1 MSREALV
8 DINRNK
14 EYTTLPLAGTFG
26 YISPELLA
34 DNNNL
39 LSKILIDVISDNIL
53 YLKKYLN

>member
-14 EYTTLPLAGTFG
+14 EYTTLPLAGNFG

-34 DNNNL
+34 DYNNL

>member
-14 EYTTLPLAGTFG
+14 EYTKLPLAGTFG

>member
-14 EYTTLPLAGTFG
+14 EYTKLPLAGTFG

-34 DNNNL
+34 DYNNL

-53 YLKKYLN
+53 Y